1 MASQDWFDKDF
12 YAILGVSKDASD
24 ADIKKAYRKLAR
36 KYHPDV
42 SKMADAE
49 SRFKE
54 INEANEVL
62 SDPDKRR
69 KYDELGANWRQY
81 ESAGPGGPFG
91 GGASPGATWSTG
103 GGGFRTMTEEEMSEM
118 FGGGDSPFSDFFQTF
133 FGGQADGGRRGRAGA
148 RRPRR
153 SETIEYGVELDLEA
167 ALGGRVERLTVPTDG
182 RTLEVRIPA
191 GISDGSRLTAG
202 DLHLRVRIKP
212 HPRFERQGRDLTT
225 QAAVPVATAALGGAL
240 DVVTLAGA
248 KLTVKVPAGL
258 QPGQR
263 LRLKGHGL
271 PAPGAPDDRGDLF
284 VVVGVRVPT
293 NLSAEARAHYEALR
307 GLDGDGR

>member
-1 MASQDWFDKDF
+1 MEFRDYYKT
-12 YAILGVSKDASD
+12 LGVAKTASEKE
-24 ADIKKAYRKLAR
+24 IKQAFRRLAR
-36 KYHPDV
+36 KHHPDV
-42 SKMADAE
+42 NPGDRAAE
-49 SRFKE
+49 TAFKE
-54 INEANEVL
+54 LNEAYEVL
-62 SDPDKRR
+62 GDPASRK

-81 ESAGPGGPFG
+81 EQAGAGAGWAAPGGAPGSASYRTMSPEEMADLFG
-91 GGASPGATWSTG
+91 GA
-103 GGGFRTMTEEEMSEM
+103 
-118 FGGGDSPFSDFFQTF
+118 DSPFSDFFQTF
-133 FGGQADGGRRGRAGA
+133 FGGQAEGGRRGRAGA
-148 RRPRR
+148 RSRVRRP
-153 SETIEYGVELDLEA
+153 EPMEYDVELDLEA
-167 ALGGRVERLTVPTDG
+167 ALGGRVEKLTVPTDG

-225 QAAVPVATAALGGAL
+225 QATVPVATAALGGAL

-248 KLTVKVPAGL
+248 RLTVKVPAGL

-271 PAPGAPDDRGDLF
+271 PAPGAPDDRGDLY

-293 NLSAEARAHYEALR
+293 ELSAEARAHYEALR
-307 GLDGDGR
+307 GLDGDAR